1 MWLEISEVRQS
12 ISSFS
17 FTFLL
22 ATSGLHTSQSQQVRK
37 ETEEMAGGTFATQGS
52 HPRHAEDGAIT
63 GSVVI
68 ICIVAASAGLIF
80 GYDVGI
86 SG

>member
-1 MWLEISEVRQS
+1 
-12 ISSFS
+12 
-17 FTFLL
+17 
-22 ATSGLHTSQSQQVRK
+22 
-37 ETEEMAGGTFATQGS
+37 MAGGTFATQGS
-52 HPRHAEDGAIT
+52 DPRHAADGTIT

>member
-1 MWLEISEVRQS
+1 
-12 ISSFS
+12 
-17 FTFLL
+17 
-22 ATSGLHTSQSQQVRK
+22 
-37 ETEEMAGGTFATQGS
+37 MAGGTFATQGS
-52 HPRHAEDGAIT
+52 HPRHAADGAIT